1 VDQLEKLL
9 YMEKEEKEEMRLR
22 GELFAVVCYR
32 VVPRVWKSD

>member
-9 YMEKEEKEEMRLR
+9 NMEKEEKEEMRLR
-22 GELFAVVCYR
+22 GESFAVVYYR